1 MAAVSGATYVSLA
14 VGVIRGILYTSVLTP
29 TSRGIVQIVFLFGK
43 YLSYSH
49 LGVIHGLTKR
59 VPLLLGEGEERR
71 AEHLERVGITMVF
84 GLAVAAGA
92 VMWGY
97 AGLAS
102 GIGVATRFAIAIG
115 GVHLI
120 FGQLDGAFR
129 VVLRSHHHFG
139 IIARATV
146 VQAVLLLALVVAG
159 SQLLDAP
166 GTMAG
171 WALGLAMVCLYM
183 LSFRQLPG
191 APRIDLAATRNLIKV
206 GLPVLGVGLAE
217 SWMRTADTVVVAKL
231 LGAEALGYYGLAW
244 QLSTYLYNVPAS
256 AGFVVLP
263 KILRAH
269 GEGGPEATRRSV
281 LEMTR
286 ALGLLVPPLAGM
298 AAIAGPAVVRLVLKR
313 YMDAIPPLE
322 ILLFATVFQAV
333 PTALRTTLI
342 AQNRERELIG
352 LQALAGLVSAGAVA
366 WLIGR
371 NAPLAHLAIGAGAGW
386 LVGGATVSWRGLRGL
401 GLTPRGTAAQLLE
414 SVAPFVYCAS
424 ARWGLKLVFARWAGA
439 PSPLV
444 CDAISLVVFAGLCV
458 PLVWYAER
466 TTGILSKFRA
476 RGAGPTEQPA
486 DDGYGGP
493 DQEGGG
499 EI

>member
-1 MAAVSGATYVSLA
+1 
-14 VGVIRGILYTSVLTP
+14 
-29 TSRGIVQIVFLFGK
+29 
-43 YLSYSH
+43 
-49 LGVIHGLTKR
+49 
-59 VPLLLGEGEERR
+59 
-71 AEHLERVGITMVF
+71 
-84 GLAVAAGA
+84 
-92 VMWGY
+92 
-97 AGLAS
+97 
-102 GIGVATRFAIAIG
+102 
-115 GVHLI
+115 
-120 FGQLDGAFR
+120 
-129 VVLRSHHHFG
+129 
-139 IIARATV
+139 
-146 VQAVLLLALVVAG
+146 
-159 SQLLDAP
+159 
-166 GTMAG
+166 
-171 WALGLAMVCLYM
+171 
-183 LSFRQLPG
+183 
-191 APRIDLAATRNLIKV
+191 
-206 GLPVLGVGLAE
+206 
-217 SWMRTADTVVVAKL
+217 VVAKL

-244 QLSTYLYNVPAS
+244 QLSTYLYNIPAS

-322 ILLFATVFQAV
+322 ILLLATVFLAV
-333 PTALRTTLI
+333 PTALRTTFI

-352 LQALAGLVSAGAVA
+352 FQALAGLVSAGAVA
-366 WLIGR
+366 WLITR
-371 NAPLAHLAIGAGAGW
+371 DAPLAHLALGAGAGW

-401 GLTPRGTAAQLLE
+401 GLTTRGTAAHLLE
-414 SVAPFVYCAS
+414 SVVPFAYCAS

-476 RGAGPTEQPA
+476 RGRGPTERSA